1 MQVIYRITDIPSSN
15 PSPVYQDD
23 KAKLNKLCLHSFI
36 RGFQEVKPKVIFLAD
51 HMNDV
56 SYLEKFPWD
65 HEVIRTE
72 DGQNK
77 AMLNS
82 YEIASK
88 LEDCILFN
96 EADHLWLPNSGGI
109 MLQAI
114 KELGLVSG
122 YDHPDFYTR
131 FDIHSKTTE
140 VVISGD
146 HHFRKSTRNVMSWGC
161 HSSLVKENLD
171 ILNHHG
177 YLDEGVW
184 SDLKER
190 GHDLYTAIPALST
203 HMVKDY
209 LAPGIDWKELWTTL
223 I

>member
-15 PSPVYQDD
+15 PSPIYQED
-23 KAKLNKLCLHSFI
+23 KVKLNKLCLLSFI
-36 RGFQEVKPKVIFLAD
+36 NGFKDIKPKVIFLAD
-51 HMNDV
+51 HMGDV
-56 SYLEKFPWD
+56 SYLEKYPWEY
-65 HEVIRTE
+65 EVIRTE

-82 YEIASK
+82 YEIAAK
-88 LEDCILFN
+88 LEDCVLFN
-96 EADHLWLPNSGGI
+96 EADHLWLPNSGAI

-131 FDIHSKTTE
+131 FDIHPRTTE
-140 VVISGD
+140 IVVSGN
-146 HHFRKSTRNVMSWGC
+146 HHFRKSARNVMSWGC

-184 SDLKER
+184 SDLRER
-190 GHDLYTAIPALST
+190 GHQLYTAIPALST

-209 LAPGIDWKELWTTL
+209 LAPGINWKELWSS
-223 I
+223 IQ